1 MCKLNYEELIFLN
14 NLIYMP
20 LDAEENEELISIIN
34 RLLSNG
40 NFDYMEN
47 CSLRM
52 TKEEG
57 INILVQIKNKPN
69 LKKLRIKNVDNY
81 GKKIRFACFVD
92 EKENATV
99 VFRGTATEGEW
110 KDNGQ
115 GAYEYDTKEQIQA
128 LNYIN
133 NLGFKDI
140 IVTGHSKGGNKAQYV
155 TVLSDK
161 INECISING
170 QGFSNEFI
178 TKYRNEI
185 EKNKSK
191 IICINSKYDYVY
203 CLLNQIGGKYY
214 FIETESQI
222 NPLDYHK
229 LNILLDENGYLRK
242 STDEG
247 VLSRIINNFSIYI
260 ISELPKD
267 IRSLVINAI
276 IDAVE
281 LILCRDKKGNNIIQD
296 AGEFLIMCCY
306 ENYFKYKE
314 FFHKAYIVVEALLSP
329 LIFWNEIIK
338 VEETNSRQLFSE
350 VINGI
355 NIVNYGIIKKLEII
369 DKHSQSLV
377 NSISKAIEILISELE
392 TNILK

>member
-1 MCKLNYEELIFLN
+1 MCKLNYEELILLD

-20 LDAEENEELISIIN
+20 LEASENEELINIID
-34 RLLSNG
+34 RLLSNE
-40 NFDYMEN
+40 NFDYMED

-52 TKEEG
+52 PKEEWL
-57 INILVQIKNKPN
+57 NILAQIKNKPN
-69 LKKLRIKNVDNY
+69 LKKLKIKSVDNY
-81 GKKIRFACFVD
+81 GKNIRFACFVD
-92 EKENATV
+92 EQENAVV

-110 KDNGQ
+110 EDNGQ
-115 GAYEYDTKEQIQA
+115 GAYEHDTREQMDA

-133 NLGFKDI
+133 NLEFKDL

-161 INECISING
+161 IDKCISING

-178 TKYRNEI
+178 IKYKNEI

-203 CLLNQIGGKYY
+203 CLFNQIGETYY
-214 FIETESQI
+214 FIETEFQI

-229 LNILLDENGYLRK
+229 LNILLDENGYLREK
-242 STDEG
+242 TNEG
-247 VLSRIINNFSIYI
+247 ILSEIINNFSIYL

-267 IRSLVINAI
+267 IRSLIINAI

-281 LILCRDKKGNNIIQD
+281 LILCRDKKENNIMQD
-296 AGEFLIMCCY
+296 VGEVLIMCCY

-314 FFHKAYIVVEALLSP
+314 IFDEAYIGMEALLLP
-329 LIFWNEIIK
+329 LIFWSEIIK
-338 VEETNSRQLFSE
+338 VEETNSRELFNE
-350 VINGI
+350 AINGI
-355 NIVNYGIIKKLEII
+355 DIVKNGIIRKLEII
-369 DKHSQSLV
+369 DKDSQSLV
-377 NSISKAIEILISELE
+377 NSISKAIENLISELE
-392 TNILK
+392 TKILK